1 MTHKNLHKIIFAIKQ
16 VVGKKKC
23 VLHEPYFD
31 KSELNL
37 INKSINSNS
46 VSTYGKETEI
56 FESKIKEFTGAKYS
70 FALINGTSALHLC
83 LFVSGIK
90 ENTEVLIPALNY
102 IASANATLYLGG
114 TPHFIEV
121 EENTLGPDV
130 VKLEKYLK
138 KNTII
143 KNNNCIN
150 KKTNKIIKALVATH
164 IFGHPCN
171 IQEIKKLCK
180 RFKLVL
186 IEDAAEGLGSYYN
199 NKHVGTFGSLGVLSF
214 NGNKIITTGGGG
226 AILTNSKKLAL
237 KINHLYKISRIGEKW
252 EYKYSGMGFNYRMP
266 SINAQI
272 GIAQLRKIKRFLN
285 AKRKLFRAYSNS
297 FKHIKDIEIVE
308 EPKNSLSNYW
318 LQSLKLKKSNKK
330 FLNMILKETNKIGY
344 GTRPVWKLLN
354 TNIYLKKYPKM
365 NLKIASN
372 LENRIINLPSSPS
385 LWLKK

>member
-1 MTHKNLHKIIFAIKQ
+1 MTDKNLQKILSAIRKAI
-16 VVGKKKC
+16 GNKKC

-31 KSELNL
+31 KNEKNL

-46 VSTYGKETEI
+46 VSTYGKETDILEK
-56 FESKIKEFTGAKYS
+56 KIKEFTGSKYC

-83 LFVSGIK
+83 LFVSGIQP
-90 ENTEVLIPALNY
+90 NTEVLIPALNY

-121 EENTLGPDV
+121 EEKTFGPDV
-130 VKLEKYLK
+130 SKLEKYLQ

-171 IQEIKKLCK
+171 IQGIKKLCK

-186 IEDAAEGLGSYYN
+186 IEDAAEGLGSYYK

-226 AILTNSKKLAL
+226 AILTNSKKLAS
-237 KINHLYKISRIGEKW
+237 KINKLYKISRTGENW
-252 EYKYSGMGFNYRMP
+252 EYKYNSLGFNYRMP
-266 SINAQI
+266 SINAQL
-272 GIAQLRKIKRFLN
+272 GLAQFKKIKKFLN
-285 AKRKLFRAYSNS
+285 AKRNLFRVYRNA
-297 FKHIKDIEIVE
+297 FRDLKDIKIIE
-308 EPKNSLSNYW
+308 EPKNSRSNYW
-318 LQSLKLKKSNKK
+318 LQTMLLNRSNKRFLNKILKK
-330 FLNMILKETNKIGY
+330 TNKFGY

-365 NLKIASN
+365 DLRISSD
-372 LENRIINLPSSPS
+372 LEKRIINLPSSPK

>member
-1 MTHKNLHKIIFAIKQ
+1 MTNKKLHKILLAIKN
-16 VVGKKKC
+16 VVGNKKC

-31 KSELNL
+31 KIESSL
-37 INKSINSNS
+37 INKSINSIS
-46 VSTYGKETEI
+46 VSTYGKETDI
-56 FESKIKEFTGAKYS
+56 FERKIREFTGAKYS

-83 LFVSGIK
+83 LFISGIK
-90 ENTEVLIPALNY
+90 ADSEVLIPALNY

-114 TPHFIEV
+114 TPHFIEI
-121 EENTLGPDV
+121 EENTFGPDV
-130 VKLEKYLK
+130 SKLEKYLK

-150 KKTNKIIKALVATH
+150 KKTKKIIKALVATH

-186 IEDAAEGLGSYYN
+186 IEDAAEGLGSYYK

-226 AILTNSKKLAL
+226 AILTNSKKLAS
-237 KINHLYKISRIGEKW
+237 KINHLYKISRTGKKW
-252 EYKYSGMGFNYRMP
+252 EYKYSSLGFNYRMP
-266 SINAQI
+266 SINAQL
-272 GIAQLRKIKRFLN
+272 GIAQLKKIKKFLS
-285 AKRKLFRAYSNS
+285 AKRKLFRAYSKS
-297 FKHIKDIEIVE
+297 FKDLKDIKIIK

-318 LQSLKLKKSNKK
+318 LQTMLLKKPNKK
-330 FLNMILKETNKIGY
+330 FLNSILTKTNKIGY
-344 GTRPVWKLLN
+344 GTRPAWKLLN
-354 TNIYLKKYPKM
+354 TNTYLNKYPKM
-365 NLKIASN
+365 NLKIASS
-372 LENRIINLPSSPS
+372 LEKRIINLPSSPK